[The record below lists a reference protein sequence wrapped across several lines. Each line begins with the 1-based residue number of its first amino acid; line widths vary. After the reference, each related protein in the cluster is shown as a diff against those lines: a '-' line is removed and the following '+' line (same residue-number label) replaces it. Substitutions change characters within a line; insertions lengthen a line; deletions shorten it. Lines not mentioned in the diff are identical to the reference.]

1 MKMHSTNP
9 IDKDHLPEVTL
20 RGSSIIIIVVGSML
34 ITFLFFL
41 RLNNTL
47 MVEAEILD
55 SSQPYILYSTEK
67 GVFHNLVKDGDA
79 IRENQ
84 WLGYYEKEYDF
95 GSAMVS
101 YKTLKNL
108 NPDSIYKQPDKSYAI
123 LASLPVVMDYIE
135 DPLFLLKKSILEFSI
150 LLNQEQRLHRIRIAN
165 LDRSKTLASDEL
177 VKISEIDSL
186 NSVYSSLINQRRI
199 RDSLLL
205 MGNAISTV
213 EEEATRMEFLREARL
228 IYEKEI
234 EAIRTGRLYESIQL
248 EATEE
253 QIRYS
258 TMRSRIENDI
268 VDEWF
273 NLKNRLEKWESFHI
287 VKSRAN
293 GIVSIPSVYN
303 RKHVDINDTLLTV
316 FPGGNE
322 REYQAFLHI
331 PKQSISYIK
340 KGNKVSIRIDEY
352 PYMEFGTIESE
363 VIHIPYES
371 EGPFYTCT
379 ARLDEKLNTNY
390 NIELRPRRKYA
401 GVAEISLRKESL
413 AEKIGR
419 FIFWRY
425 TDYQD

>member
-9 IDKDHLPEVTL
+9 IDKDHLPEATL

-34 ITFLFFL
+34 IIFLFFL

-67 GVFHNLVKDGDA
+67 GVFHNLVKDGNA

-101 YKTLKNL
+101 YNALKNL
-108 NPDSIYKQPDKSYAI
+108 NPDSIYKHPDKSYAI
-123 LASLPVVMDYIE
+123 LASLPVVMDDIE

-165 LDRSKTLASDEL
+165 LDRSKILAADEL

-186 NSVYSSLINQRRI
+186 NSVYSSLISQRRI

-205 MGNAISTV
+205 TGNAISIV
-213 EEEATRMEFLREARL
+213 DEEATRMEFIREARL
-228 IYEKEI
+228 IFEKEI
-234 EAIRTGRLYESIQL
+234 EAIRTGRLYESIQR

-258 TMRSRIENDI
+258 IMRSRIENDI

-287 VKSRAN
+287 VKSRVN
-293 GIVSIPSVYN
+293 GIVSIPSVYT

-340 KGNKVSIRIDEY
+340 KGNRVSIRIDEY

-379 ARLDEKLNTNY
+379 ARLNEKLHTNY
-390 NIELRPRRKYA
+390 NIELRPRSKYA

-419 FIFWRY
+419 FIFWKY